1 MTSRVPKYEYT
12 CEGQKQEDELSSE
25 CSQDGITLED
35 ERTLGDNNETCIRE
49 YVSVYLTRGE
59 CVSGILNRC
68 GTREQCASKKIGKD
82 AVIYKYCE
90 DKAIFWKLEDN
101 CKTTNPVNMNS
112 NMRLQCQCTLD
123 QVHGEFIMEEQLQTV
138 QIYFNTGSFDRIT
151 KSAKTNFVSRL
162 SLIGGTFGL
171 FTGFSILS
179 GIEIIFY
186 IGKIILSVVGE
197 KTPGKRR

>member
-1 MTSRVPKYEYT
+1 
-12 CEGQKQEDELSSE
+12 
-25 CSQDGITLED
+25 
-35 ERTLGDNNETCIRE
+35 
-49 YVSVYLTRGE
+49 
-59 CVSGILNRC
+59 
-68 GTREQCASKKIGKD
+68 
-82 AVIYKYCE
+82 
-90 DKAIFWKLEDN
+90 
-101 CKTTNPVNMNS
+101 
-112 NMRLQCQCTLD
+112 MRLQCQCTLD

-186 IGKIILSVVGE
+186 LGKAILSVAGE
-197 KTPGKRR
+197 KTQRKRHAAYQR